1 MPSVNMRLDRYGLA
15 ALLACLTL
23 TLTLTPA
30 LVRAAAS
37 AEGSPRVHLEREDL
51 LGTWRL
57 THMSYS
63 GLNGTHVDPF
73 YQPDSSGL
81 LIYDRSGWMSVQI
94 SGPRRALGEI
104 ARLRGPPVDAA
115 TALREA
121 SAFDTYY
128 AYFGTWT
135 FDPATATV
143 THHVAAALIA
153 GEVGLDY
160 GQSAALD
167 HGRLVLTT
175 RSVEQGQTIVRE
187 KIWERVRAPP

>member
-1 MPSVNMRLDRYGLA
+1 MRLDRRSPA
-15 ALLACLTL
+15 VLLACLAL
-23 TLTLTPA
+23 TLA
-30 LVRAAAS
+30 LALALRAQS
-37 AEGSPRVHLEREDL
+37 DPRTHLEREDL

-73 YQPDSSGL
+73 YQPDSSGV

-94 SGPRRALGEI
+94 SGPRRASADI
-104 ARLRGPPVDAA
+104 PSVRGQRVGAA
-115 TALREA
+115 IALREA

-135 FDPATATV
+135 FDPATGTV
-143 THHVAAALIA
+143 THHVAGALIPA
-153 GEVGLDY
+153 EVGLEY

-175 RSVEQGQTIVRE
+175 HSVEQGQTIVRE
-187 KIWERVRAPP
+187 KIWERVRAAP

>member
-1 MPSVNMRLDRYGLA
+1 MRLDRRCLA
-15 ALLACLTL
+15 ALLACLALAPTL
-23 TLTLTPA
+23 
-30 LVRAAAS
+30 AAAS
-37 AEGSPRVHLEREDL
+37 AESSPRAHLEREDL

-57 THMSYS
+57 IHISYS

-81 LIYDRSGWMSVQI
+81 LIYERSGWMSVQI
-94 SGPRRALGEI
+94 SGPRRAPGDI
-104 ARLRGPPVDAA
+104 PPVRGPPGDAA

-121 SAFDTYY
+121 SAYDTYY

-143 THHVAAALIA
+143 THHVAGALIPA
-153 GEVGLDY
+153 EVGLDY
-160 GQSAALD
+160 GQSAALV

-175 RSVEQGQTIVRE
+175 RTVEQGQTIVRE
-187 KIWERVRAPP
+187 KIWERVRAAP

>member
-1 MPSVNMRLDRYGLA
+1 MRIDRRGPCLA

-23 TLTLTPA
+23 A
-30 LVRAAAS
+30 LALRAES
-37 AEGSPRVHLEREDL
+37 DPRAHVEREDL

-63 GLNGTHVDPF
+63 GLNGTHIDPF

-94 SGPRRALGEI
+94 SGPRRAPGDIPLV
-104 ARLRGPPVDAA
+104 RGRRVGDAA
-115 TALREA
+115 EALHEA

-128 AYFGTWT
+128 AYFGTWA
-135 FDPATATV
+135 FDAATAIV
-143 THHVAAALIA
+143 THHVAGALIPA
-153 GEVGLDY
+153 EVGLDY
-160 GQSAALD
+160 GQSVALD

-175 RSVEQGQTIVRE
+175 RTVDHGQTIVRE
-187 KIWERVRAPP
+187 KIWERVSAPP